1 MGIYGE
7 TVDIRSRTFRR
18 LTDDQRI
25 LVQAVIMRLST
36 KPGTYW
42 TDPAYGFPLSDLVNA
57 GLTQDALARVPGQ
70 VKAQLELDERFA
82 SVAVEASTRQ
92 LANKSWVIVIEIT
105 FTPSRGPAFSFTVA
119 ASALSVDLLTGG

>member
-1 MGIYGE
+1 MGIYGQ
-7 TVDIRSRTFRR
+7 TIDIRSRTFRR
-18 LTDDQRI
+18 LSDDQRI
-25 LVQAVIMRLST
+25 LVQAVITRLST

-70 VKAQLELDERFA
+70 VKAQLEQDERFA
-82 SVAVEASTRQ
+82 SVTVTASTRQ
-92 LANKSWVIVIEIT
+92 LPNKSWVLVLDIT
-105 FTPSRGPAFSFTVA
+105 ITPARGPEFSFTLA